1 MNESFAFGYHMK
13 ETCLVNIFS
22 SSNVT
27 QGEGGARGYYKGGP
41 HLGPWS
47 LNHLFLGP
55 PPFRWSPD
63 STERAPASEDRE
75 AENGKLENHYY
86 DDDDD
91 YYSGHASLGALDP

>member
-1 MNESFAFGYHMK
+1 MK

-22 SSNVT
+22 SSSVT
-27 QGEGGARGYYKGGP
+27 QGEGGARGYYYKGGP

-47 LNHLFLGP
+47 LNPWFLGP
-55 PPFRWSPD
+55 PPFRWWSPD